1 MKRLVLSLTLFGFS
15 TAFAGWGEEST
26 SVPVEEAAAKGGE
39 AAKDK
44 AKREQDLK
52 ARAEKQAASK
62 K

>member
-1 MKRLVLSLTLFGFS
+1 MKRLVLSVTLFTFS
-15 TAFAGWGEEST
+15 SALTGCGGNST
-26 SVPVEEAAAKGGE
+26 PMSVEDAAAQGGE

-52 ARAEKQAASK
+52 ARIEKKAATK